1 MAQTIADLMAQTLR
15 SIGVRRIYGVVDDSL
30 NGFTDVLRRQKEIQ
44 WVHVRHEEVA
54 AFAAGAEVHLT
65 GELRTGQPAPDQ
77 WPFSIVT
84 DRACRCSQSP
94 RRSLRPRSVRG
105 ISKKPT
111 RNICSASAATIAN

>member
-77 WPFSIVT
+77 WPFRLSQIA
-84 DRACRCSQSP
+84 RAGARN
-94 RRSLRPRSVRG
+94 RRADPFG
-105 ISKKPT
+105 
-111 RNICSASAATIAN
+111 